1 MDKNET
7 VVVDNREPRSSNV
20 GVGIAI
26 AVLVLVVLFFL
37 FGGFNLFT
45 GGGQGTTETQA
56 PTTNIET
63 PTTTAP

>member
-1 MDKNET
+1 
-7 VVVDNREPRSSNV
+7 
-20 GVGIAI
+20 
-26 AVLVLVVLFFL
+26 VLFFL

-56 PTTNIET
+56 PTTNVET